1 MEKRPSAVEFDDM
14 YNMFSTPLICCS
26 IGVTTVDAT
35 TSALAPGYWPETLM
49 IGGAISG
56 YCATGSRENETPPR
70 MTKTIETTAAKIGRS
85 IKKCEMRIFS
95 SLLGNCG
102 RTKIEG
108 STRCRRR
115 NSSDQRTSSAADQR
129 FASGSLNTSSGSCFV
144 AALGRGSGR
153 LGEVA
158 RIDLDAR

>member
-35 TSALAPGYWPETLM
+35 TSALAPGYWPETLI

-56 YCATGSRENETPPR
+56 YCATGRRENETPPR

-85 IKKCEMRIFS
+85 IKKCEMRIS
-95 SLLGNCG
+95 VHSRVIGPGEDG
-102 RTKIEG
+102 R
-108 STRCRRR
+108 RCHCCK
-115 NSSDQRTSSAADQR
+115 QRAPSAADRR
-129 FASGSLNTSSGSCFV
+129 FGFGP
-144 AALGRGSGR
+144 
-153 LGEVA
+153 
-158 RIDLDAR
+158 